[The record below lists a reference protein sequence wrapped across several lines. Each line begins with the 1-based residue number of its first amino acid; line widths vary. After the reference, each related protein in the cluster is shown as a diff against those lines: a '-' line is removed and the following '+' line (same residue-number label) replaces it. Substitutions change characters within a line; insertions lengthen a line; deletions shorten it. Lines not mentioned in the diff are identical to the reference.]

1 MMWLS
6 KTFFGDGTTF
16 WNLDLNLKP
25 PAWKVGLFGSK
36 ILCWVKGVSGAH
48 IWSSRGVGP
57 LIGAQQDSVEL
68 QLRIFIRS
76 VPTSPGAAQ
85 RWQTTSHTEHSTSAS
100 HEHTLNNYTAHCA
113 LCTLCTAFCVHC
125 MMVHSV
131 GGVCPAFIHSTN
143 SSTLGSDAVQGC
155 NIHQHHLIL
164 VQLLL
169 LLLLLMMLMI
179 MAQCKVTIY
188 TSSNLILLLLLLLL
202 LLRFQLKTM
211 KMLQLL
217 KSKESRALFFSVA
230 GVPAKWSSD
239 ASMVSLVLNGN
250 PRYLCD
256 DMAWSR

>member
-1 MMWLS
+1 MNCSSGYSLEVS
-6 KTFFGDGTTF
+6 
-16 WNLDLNLKP
+16 P
-25 PAWKVGLFGSK
+25 PHQVQ
-36 ILCWVKGVSGAH
+36 H
-48 IWSSRGVGP
+48 RGGRQP
-57 LIGAQQDSVEL
+57 
-68 QLRIFIRS
+68 
-76 VPTSPGAAQ
+76 
-85 RWQTTSHTEHSTSAS
+85 
-100 HEHTLNNYTAHCA
+100 HTLNTLLLPHMSSSAQITHFEQLHCP

-188 TSSNLILLLLLLLL
+188 TSSNLILLLLL
-202 LLRFQLKTM
+202 RFQLKTM

-217 KSKESRALFFSVA
+217 KSKEFCRC
-230 GVPAKWSSD
+230 SSK
-239 ASMVSLVLNGN
+239 MIF
-250 PRYLCD
+250 
-256 DMAWSR
+256 